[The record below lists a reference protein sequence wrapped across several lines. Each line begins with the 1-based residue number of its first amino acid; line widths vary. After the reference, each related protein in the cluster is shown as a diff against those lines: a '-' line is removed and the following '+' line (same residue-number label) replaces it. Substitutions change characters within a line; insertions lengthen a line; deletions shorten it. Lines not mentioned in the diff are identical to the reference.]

1 MGYDVCPPAGRNPLD
16 LVSDEW
22 SAMKSAKMRT
32 CPLRTSC
39 HGLRGQKNILES
51 WSTRKSNIIS

>member
-39 HGLRGQKNILES
+39 HALHGQKTCSSHGRPEKA
-51 WSTRKSNIIS
+51 T